1 MKKKLPSRK
10 VILTALGLA
19 VLCLAV
25 LAGVWVLTR
34 EPESDFSPA
43 SEQTGNS
50 AGSWTEKPAPD
61 PGISPSVSDTTE
73 ETVTVPAEPS
83 KEESSSSARTQT
95 ILSEEESE
103 VTSDLSG
110 STPQEENVS
119 EAPAEKPSASGD
131 PANPESHPE
140 YTAPSSEAPQ
150 PSEPSS
156 GPEAADPAPVE
167 PSAPAA
173 EPDGSAPDTDSD
185 HAGQVYDPVFGWITV
200 GPTYQDTIDSTGDIN
215 KHVGT
220 MGGG

>member
-1 MKKKLPSRK
+1 MKKKLPSGK
-10 VILTALGLA
+10 VVLTASGLA

-25 LAGVWVLTR
+25 LAGAWFLTR

-50 AGSWTEKPAPD
+50 AGSWTENAAPD
-61 PGISPSVSDTTE
+61 PGMSPSVSDTPE
-73 ETVTVPAEPS
+73 ETVTVPTEPTE
-83 KEESSSSARTQT
+83 EESSSPTRTQT
-95 ILSEEESE
+95 VLSEGESE

-110 STPQEENVS
+110 STLQEENVS

-131 PANPESHPE
+131 PANPETHPE
-140 YTAPSSEAPQ
+140 YPDPSAEAPQ
-150 PSEPSS
+150 PSAPPSD
-156 GPEAADPAPVE
+156 PETADPVPGE

-173 EPDGSAPDTDSD
+173 EPDGSAPGTDTD
-185 HAGQVYDPVFGWITV
+185 HAGQVYDPVFGWVTV

-215 KHVGT
+215 KQVGT

>member
-10 VILTALGLA
+10 VVLTASGLA

-43 SEQTGNS
+43 SEQTGDS
-50 AGSWTEKPAPD
+50 AGSWTENVDPD
-61 PGISPSVSDTTE
+61 PGLSPSVSDTPK
-73 ETVTVPAEPS
+73 ETVTVPAEPA
-83 KEESSSSARTQT
+83 EGDSSSTPQTQT
-95 ILSEEESE
+95 ILSEGESE

-110 STPQEENVS
+110 STPQKESVS

-131 PANPESHPE
+131 PANPD
-140 YTAPSSEAPQ
+140 PSAEAPQ
-150 PSEPSS
+150 PSAPPSD
-156 GPEAADPAPVE
+156 PETADPVPGE

-173 EPDGSAPDTDSD
+173 EPDGSAPGTDSD
-185 HAGQVYDPVFGWITV
+185 HAGQVYDPVFGWVTV

-215 KHVGT
+215 KQVGT